1 MSTELAP
8 LDDRLALKGLLGEG
22 GMGHVHRAFD
32 RSLERA
38 VAVKFLRGDDPR
50 ETERLVLEARL
61 QARVEHENVV
71 RVHAVGTLGGR
82 PCLVLQ
88 LVEGRT
94 LAELATGLPLATRVE
109 LVRQAAL
116 GLHAAHQQGLV
127 HRDVKPGNVLVEEGP
142 GAPVARLGDF
152 GLAHGEEGG
161 LTRSGFPA
169 GTLEYMAPEQLAGT
183 GPADFRADVYALG
196 ATLYAVLAGRPPFGA
211 AGGLA
216 PSPSGH
222 LARGAGRSDPSSL
235 LRGILSQDPP
245 PLGAAAPPELAL
257 VAARAMEKEP
267 AARYPSALALAE
279 DLGRFQRGEPVLARP
294 PSLGER
300 AAKWARRNPAAAR
313 AVAVAVVAVLLGFGW
328 AALAER
334 RAGLDALEA
343 ARLGA
348 DAQRMESA
356 LRVAHLSPAHDLSPV
371 YATIRAKVDELE
383 RTTGAAGAAARA
395 FAVGRGLQLLRA
407 AEPARAALEQAW
419 SLGFRRP
426 EAALALGLLD
436 GERYARERQQLP
448 RIDDARRKDA
458 WIAELRA
465 RFREPAVARLR
476 LAAASTAADRALLEA
491 RIALVEERHL
501 EAATLA
507 RQAREAGADPL
518 EASTLEGEAFL
529 GRALELYEVR
539 DLDGTLAPL
548 AQAVTALR
556 RAAEIGRSAPR
567 PRLLLAQALMHEQT
581 ALQQREPVRKDRFD
595 EALRVLDEGLAL
607 DASDPELLVAR
618 SEIVAEQ
625 GRIARQLGVDPGPF
639 LVEAVRAA
647 DAATRAAPA
656 DRSAW
661 ERLAWACLNYA
672 RELRDARYEVD
683 WAWEKGIAAATRAG
697 ELSPGSSVPPS
708 LLSQM
713 HTDRAETTEIRGG
726 DARADIDAAL
736 VAARRVA
743 DIGDR
748 PMVSKVLLGLALRQ
762 DATSRWSRGEDP
774 DPRFSEAVRVM
785 GEAWRYSEGQAA
797 QAGHGVQIAVLW
809 AEAAL
814 LEGRAPTAA
823 LTAVVPW
830 AATLAARVDSDAIA
844 AAQLA
849 ELATL
854 QVQAKVLA
862 GEDPA
867 GDLARAVPLVE
878 RVVRSG
884 VYPPMRGRLA
894 ELELHRAAWLA
905 AHGGDPAPALAAAR
919 RHAELMKVADPSLPD
934 GWRLE
939 VEAVLATP
947 APGEAELARARAASE
962 KMLALTPAD
971 PRLLALRGH
980 VLLASGDREG
990 ARAALAKAEERGA
1003 RLAWTR
1009 TLREKLR

>member
-1 MSTELAP
+1 MSTELAA

-22 GMGHVHRAFD
+22 GMGQVHRAFD
-32 RSLERA
+32 RSLERP

-94 LAELATGLPLATRVE
+94 LADLAAGLPVATRVE

-127 HRDVKPGNVLVEEGP
+127 HRDVKPGNLLVEEGP

-152 GLAHGEEGG
+152 GLARGEEGG

-196 ATLYAVLAGRPPFGA
+196 ATLYAVLAGKPPFED
-211 AGGLA
+211 
-216 PSPSGH
+216 
-222 LARGAGRSDPSSL
+222 LARAAARSDPTSL

-267 AARYPSALALAE
+267 AARYPSALAFAE
-279 DLGRFQRGEPVLARP
+279 DLARFQRGEPVLARP

-313 AVAVAVVAVLLGFGW
+313 AVAVAVAAVLLGFGW
-328 AALAER
+328 AAFAER

-348 DAQRMESA
+348 DAQAMESA

-371 YATIRAKVDELE
+371 YATIRAKVEELE
-383 RTTGAAGAAARA
+383 RTSGSAGAAARA
-395 FAVGRGLQLLRA
+395 FAIGRGLQLLRA

-419 SLGFRRP
+419 ALGFRRP

-436 GERYARERQQLP
+436 GERYAREREQLP
-448 RIDDARRKDA
+448 RIDDAKRKEA
-458 WIAELRA
+458 RIAELRA

-476 LAAASTAADRALLEA
+476 LAAASTEADRALLEA

-501 EAATLA
+501 EAAALA
-507 RQAREAGADPL
+507 RRARESGADPL
-518 EASTLEGEAFL
+518 EASLVEGKGFM

-548 AQAVTALR
+548 AEAVKALR

-595 EALRVLDEGLAL
+595 EALKVLDEGLAL
-607 DASDPELLVAR
+607 DASDPDLLVAR

-625 GRIARQLGVDPGPF
+625 GRIARQLGIDPGPF

-647 DAATRAAPA
+647 DAATRAAQS
-656 DRSAW
+656 DQGAW

-683 WAWEKGIAAATRAG
+683 WAWEKGIAAAQRAG
-697 ELSPGSSVPPS
+697 ELAPASSVPPS

-743 DIGDR
+743 EIGDR
-748 PMVSKVLLGLALRQ
+748 PMISKVLLALALRQ
-762 DATSRWSRGEDP
+762 DATSRWSRGEDA
-774 DPRFSEAVRVM
+774 DPRFLEAVQVL
-785 GEAWRYSEGQAA
+785 GEAWKYSEGQVA
-797 QAGHGVQIAVLW
+797 QASHGVQIAALW

-814 LEGRAPTAA
+814 LEGRAPEAA
-823 LTAVVPW
+823 LAAVEPW
-830 AATLAARVDSDAIA
+830 AATLAAKMDSDMVA

-862 GEDPA
+862 GADPA
-867 GDLARAVPLVE
+867 AELARATPLLE
-878 RVVRSG
+878 RVVKSG
-884 VYPPMRGRLA
+884 IYPPMRGRLA

-905 AHGGDPAPALAAAR
+905 AHGGDPSPALAAAR

-947 APGEAELARARAASE
+947 APSAADLARARAASE
-962 KMLALTPAD
+962 KMLSLTPRD

-980 VLLASGDREG
+980 VLLAGGDREG